1 MTNELSVSGGQRP
14 TWARRIREE
23 RDARGWSQSDTI
35 RALRAHSKD
44 SLPSDATLLRNWK
57 RWEAGDAVPDTFYKP
72 LIAKTFGTVTGA
84 LFPAPARQHH
94 ERTLLTTTGMD
105 TLEIVSR
112 LRVSDV
118 SPSTLDALAITTER
132 LCSEYAYMPSGQ
144 LKTEGHA
151 WLGRMTGLLGQ
162 RLTLAQHRELL
173 AQAGWI
179 ALLVG
184 CVEYDLGEKSA
195 AEATR
200 RAALSLG
207 QEAEHAGIIGWAYEM
222 QAWYALTQGDY
233 RGVIAA
239 SDAGQTAAP
248 SLGVSVQLAAQK
260 AKAWARI
267 GDRRQVEVALDQ
279 GRTLLEQQ
287 DHPSNIDN
295 HFVVD
300 PAKYDFYVMDCY
312 RLLKEDRLA
321 ESYARQV
328 IEAGTEFDGRE
339 RSPMRNAEARLTLGV
354 IAARQGDVELAVN
367 YGEGALKG
375 ERKSLPSL
383 LMCSREL
390 AIIFRE
396 RYSGN
401 SDASGFLDRLQDLST
416 RNTSQTDH
424 EDR

>member
-1 MTNELSVSGGQRP
+1 MINELSASGQRP
-14 TWARRIREE
+14 AWARRLREE
-23 RDARGWSQSDTI
+23 RDARGWSQNDAV
-35 RALRAHSKD
+35 RALRAHSAD
-44 SLPSDATLLRNWK
+44 PLPSDGTLLRNWK
-57 RWEAGDAVPDTFYKP
+57 RWEAGDTVPDDFYKP

-84 LFPAPARQHH
+84 LFPAPARQSH
-94 ERTLLTTTGMD
+94 ERTLLTTTGMG

-112 LRVSDV
+112 LRMSDV
-118 SPSTLDALAITTER
+118 SGSTLDALAITTER
-132 LCSEYAYMPSGQ
+132 LCSEYAYTPSDQ

-151 WLGRMTGLLGQ
+151 WLGRMTGLIGQ
-162 RLTLAQHRELL
+162 RLTLTQHRELL
-173 AQAGWI
+173 VQAGWI

-184 CVEYDLGEKSA
+184 CVEYDLGDKRA

-207 QEAEHAGIIGWAYEM
+207 QEAEHPGIIGWAHEM

-239 SDAGQTAAP
+239 SEAGQIAAP
-248 SLGVSVQLAAQK
+248 TQGVAVQLAAQK
-260 AKAWARI
+260 AKAWARV
-267 GDRRQVEVALDQ
+267 GDRRQVEVTLDQ
-279 GRTLLEQQ
+279 GRTLLEGQPY
-287 DHPSNIDN
+287 PSNIDN

-339 RSPMRNAEARLTLGV
+339 RSPMRNAEARITLGV
-354 IAARQGDVELAVN
+354 VAARQGDAELAVS
-367 YGEGALKG
+367 YGERALEG

-390 AIIFRE
+390 AAILRDRYADDPNANGYLDQLRE
-396 RYSGN
+396 
-401 SDASGFLDRLQDLST
+401 LSVSKT
-416 RNTSQTDH
+416 L
-424 EDR
+424 